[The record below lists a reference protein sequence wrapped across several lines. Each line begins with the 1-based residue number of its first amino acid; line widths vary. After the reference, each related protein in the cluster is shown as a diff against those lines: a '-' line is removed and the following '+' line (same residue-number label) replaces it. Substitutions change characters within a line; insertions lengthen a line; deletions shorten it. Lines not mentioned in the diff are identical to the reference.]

1 MSPNH
6 LAASQV
12 LFSAT
17 SGGQS
22 DTVQTRTRTVMLR
35 SSLWMCWRRMEDRRF
50 DSPKHDFLPR
60 GIRRERRK
68 EIKEYVCIKR
78 KEKSSVY
85 KVKRNKEGEKKI
97 REITKGT
104 RYILRRG
111 SDFFFF
117 LLYVTI
123 ETILEW
129 TAFYGFQQM
138 LVFPWKWNRSSQTKC
153 TNTCR
158 LKQKPR
164 LNCCLKSW
172 MKRKTEL
179 ALWWKK
185 VYGGCFFSTH
195 NYSSPSAFFLLRV
208 FLGLNLTFNNY
219 QEKIVC

>member
-117 LLYVTI
+117 FALRN
-123 ETILEW
+123 
-129 TAFYGFQQM
+129 
-138 LVFPWKWNRSSQTKC
+138 NR
-153 TNTCR
+153 N
-158 LKQKPR
+158 
-164 LNCCLKSW
+164 NSW
-172 MKRKTEL
+172 MNSILRFSTDACLPLKMKSFLTDQMHQHMSIKTETKIEL
-179 ALWWKK
+179 LLEVLNEEEDWIGTLMKKSLWRL
-185 VYGGCFFSTH
+185 
-195 NYSSPSAFFLLRV
+195 FLQHAQL
-208 FLGLNLTFNNY
+208 
-219 QEKIVC
+219 